1 MAELS
6 SKQQQIL
13 DYIKTYLKAQGYPP
27 TLREICKEFSI
38 SSTNGARYH
47 LHRLQ
52 KMGYLEIDPHR
63 SRGVKCIEQ
72 EDDNQPSSKPSFFK
86 MPVLGKVPAG
96 PFDLASPDLREDEV
110 TIDPTFFGS
119 SMAEPEMF
127 GLRVKGDSMIN
138 AGINDGDIVVVRVQG
153 DANNGDIVVARLEE
167 EATVKR
173 YRKENRRIVLQPENP
188 AYAPIPIRDE
198 GGAEQG
204 QDVSL
209 LGVVVG
215 LIRSM

>member
-6 SKQQQIL
+6 SKQQKIL
-13 DYIKTYLKAQGYPP
+13 NYIKTYLKAQGYPP

-63 SRGVKCIEQ
+63 SRGVKCVEQ
-72 EDDNQPSSKPSFFK
+72 EDENSSPKPKVFQ
-86 MPVLGKVPAG
+86 MPVLGSVPAG
-96 PFDLASPDLREDEV
+96 PFDMASPDLREGEL
-110 TIDPTFFGS
+110 TINPAFFGS
-119 SMAEPEMF
+119 NVAEPEMF

-138 AGINDGDIVVVRVQG
+138 AGIHDGDIVVVKAQG

-173 YRKENRRIVLQPENP
+173 YRKESRQIVLEPENP
-188 AYAPIPIRDE
+188 AYASIPIRDE
-198 GGAEQG
+198 GGADQG